1 MYNELY
7 EAWKREIDHAELQ
20 SLSKDFYAKLAD
32 YMRKIREES
41 RMLDGKTTRARLLMH
56 EAENVKVM
64 VKDLVLWRHDKM
76 VRMLSVAEASVDPE
90 CLTRE
95 EEELVR
101 NVAPSFESFQT
112 LFKDIMSGRLSQAGR
127 EKLKKRVLRFL
138 QETPSIVGAD
148 MKTYG
153 PFQPQDVASLPV
165 ENAKVLVKQGIA
177 VEVEVKL
184 EPQ

>member
-1 MYNELY
+1 MDN
-7 EAWKREIDHAELQ
+7 AELQ
-20 SLSKDFYAKLAD
+20 LLPKDFYTKLAD

-56 EAENVKVM
+56 EAENVKIM
-64 VKDLVLWRHDKM
+64 VKDLILRRHDKI
-76 VRMLSVAEASVDPE
+76 VQMLSAAEASVDPGS
-90 CLTRE
+90 LTSE
-95 EEELVR
+95 EEELAK
-101 NVAPSFESFQT
+101 NVAPSFESFQK
-112 LFKDIMSGRLSQAGR
+112 LFKDIMSGRLSHVGR
-127 EKLKKRVLRFL
+127 EKPKKRVLRFL
-138 QETPSIVGAD
+138 QETPGIVGAD

-165 ENAKVLVKQGIA
+165 ENAKVLVKQGVA

>member
-1 MYNELY
+1 MDN
-7 EAWKREIDHAELQ
+7 AKLQ
-20 SLSKDFYAKLAD
+20 LLPKDFYAKLAD

-41 RMLDGKTTRARLLMH
+41 RMLDGKTMRARLLMR
-56 EAENVKVM
+56 EAENVKIM
-64 VKDLVLWRHDKM
+64 VRDLVLLRQGKM
-76 VRMLSVAEASVDPE
+76 VKTLSVAEATEDTE

-101 NVAPSFESFQT
+101 NVAPPFESFQT
-112 LFKDIMSGRLSQAGR
+112 LFKDIMSGRLPQADR
-127 EKLKKRVLRFL
+127 EKPKKRVLRFL

-165 ENAKVLVKQGIA
+165 ENAKVLVKQGVA